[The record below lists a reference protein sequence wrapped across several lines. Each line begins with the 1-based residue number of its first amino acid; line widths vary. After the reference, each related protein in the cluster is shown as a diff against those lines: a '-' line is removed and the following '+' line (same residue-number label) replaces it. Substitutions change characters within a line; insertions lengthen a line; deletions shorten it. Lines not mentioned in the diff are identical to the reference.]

1 MGALDE
7 TSSSLFMS
15 SDSGLKQAPWR
26 PQADV
31 YRTHQGWAV
40 KFNLA
45 GVRPE
50 DVELKCKG
58 TKLTIK
64 GARSDCLMERVLTQY
79 QLEIEYSRFE
89 RTLQIPC
96 NVERARVT
104 REFQHGMLV
113 IFLNTEE

>member
-7 TSSSLFMS
+7 TSSSLFMP
-15 SDSGLKQAPWR
+15 SDSGLKQTPWR

-31 YRTHQGWAV
+31 YRTRRGWAV
-40 KFNLA
+40 KFDLA
-45 GVRPE
+45 GVRPQ

-58 TKLTIK
+58 TSLTIE
-64 GARSDCLMERVLTQY
+64 GSRSDCLMEKGLKQY

-96 NVERARVT
+96 NVERARISK
-104 REFQHGMLV
+104 EFQHGMLIV
-113 IFLNTEE
+113 FLHTEG